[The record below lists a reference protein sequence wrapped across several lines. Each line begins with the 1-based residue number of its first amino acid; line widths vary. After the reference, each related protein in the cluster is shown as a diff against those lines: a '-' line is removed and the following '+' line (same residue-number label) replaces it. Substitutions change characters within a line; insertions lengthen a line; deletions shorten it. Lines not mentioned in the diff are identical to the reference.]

1 MVTDALR
8 SAIVNGA
15 FAPNQRLVETDLAQQ
30 FGVGRA
36 VVRSAIFELAKEGL
50 VEHKPQKGAVVRAI
64 SLEEAIEIAELR
76 SVVEGLCAAKAAQ
89 LATKRELTAIEA
101 NLAQMKLAVSQSD
114 LFLYNEL
121 NFALHLLIHEASHH
135 KTAAGVAGGL
145 RNQSA
150 QYHFRVGLL
159 PGRPGVSLA
168 EHEAVVEAIVA
179 RDPDRAQTA
188 MQAHLESVIEALRDS
203 AHRLGMS
210 SAPLAYRRR
219 ASA

>member
-15 FAPNQRLVETDLAQQ
+15 LAPNQRLVETELAQQ

-36 VVRSAIFELAKEGL
+36 AVRTAIFELAKEGL
-50 VEHKPQKGAVVRAI
+50 VEHKPQKGAVVRAVA
-64 SLEEAIEIAELR
+64 LEEAIEIAELR
-76 SVVEGLCAAKAAQ
+76 SVVEGLCAAKAAES
-89 LATKRELTAIEA
+89 ATKQERTAIEA
-101 NLAQMKLAVSQSD
+101 NLAQMRLAVSQSD
-114 LFLYNEL
+114 LYTYNEL

-135 KTAAGVAGGL
+135 RTAAAVAGGL

-168 EHEAVVEAIVA
+168 EHEAVVEAILA
-179 RDPDRAQTA
+179 RDPDRAQQA
-188 MQAHLESVIEALRDS
+188 MRSHLESVITALRDS
-203 AHRLGMS
+203 ALRPGIAAL
-210 SAPLAYRRR
+210 APRR